1 MCESAWVGKFF
12 GAIIVT
18 TKRAHRIVL
27 GNEKGGSGKSTTAVH
42 IAVALTHAGF
52 RVAMLDLDARQ
63 RTVARYMENRVAFA
77 QTRDLALPTP
87 DVAVIADGD
96 GDLAALALRIEQTA
110 GLDFLVIDTPGRDS
124 ALARAALAAADTI
137 ITPINDSFVD
147 FDLIGQVDP
156 ETFAVKRPSFYAEL
170 IWDARR
176 ARAKADGVTVD
187 WVVLRNRLATL
198 EARNRKRV
206 GAALEGLSG
215 RVGFRVVSGLSERVI
230 FREFFPRGL
239 TLLDRSALED
249 FSLSH
254 VGARAELRALITAL
268 NLPGWDASRL
278 PA

>member
-1 MCESAWVGKFF
+1 MCET
-12 GAIIVT
+12 GAIGKDCGAAIVT
-18 TKRAHRIVL
+18 GKRAHIIVL
-27 GNEKGGSGKSTTAVH
+27 GNEKGGSGKSTTGVH
-42 IAVALTHAGF
+42 IAVALAHAGL
-52 RVAMLDLDARQ
+52 RVAMLDLDSRQ
-63 RTVARYMENRVAFA
+63 RTTARYLENRVAFA
-77 QTRDLALPTP
+77 RKRGLALPTP

-96 GDLAALALRIEQTA
+96 GDVAELGLRLEQAA
-110 GLDFLVIDTPGRDS
+110 GLDFVVIDTPGRDS
-124 ALARAALAAADTI
+124 KLARAALAAADTI

-156 ETFAVKRPSFYAEL
+156 DTFAVKRPSFYAEL

-187 WVVLRNRLATL
+187 WVVLRNRLSSL

-206 GAALEGLSG
+206 GAALEALSA
-215 RVGFRVVSGLSERVI
+215 RVGFRVVGGLTERVI
-230 FREFFPRGL
+230 YREFFPRGL

-254 VGARAELRALITAL
+254 VGARTELRALIAAL
-268 NLPGWDASRL
+268 NLPGWDPARL

>member
-1 MCESAWVGKFF
+1 MCESTWVGKFF
-12 GAIIVT
+12 GAVIVT
-18 TKRAHRIVL
+18 GQRAHIIVL
-27 GNEKGGSGKSTTAVH
+27 GNEKGGSGKSTTGVH
-42 IAVALTHAGF
+42 IAVALAHAGF
-52 RVAMLDLDARQ
+52 RVAMIDLDSRQ
-63 RTVARYMENRVAFA
+63 RTTARYLENRLAFT
-77 QTRDLALPTP
+77 QKRGLALPTP
-87 DVAVIADGD
+87 DVAVVADGD
-96 GDLAALALRIEQTA
+96 GDVAELALRLQQAA

-124 ALARAALAAADTI
+124 ALARAALAAADSI

-187 WVVLRNRLATL
+187 WVVLRNRLSSL

-206 GAALEGLSG
+206 GAALEALSG
-215 RVGFRVVSGLSERVI
+215 RVGFRVVGGLTERVI
-230 FREFFPRGL
+230 YREFFPRGL

-254 VGARAELRALITAL
+254 VGARAELRALIAAL
-268 NLPGWDASRL
+268 NLPGGNAERL